1 MNLSEEDKTWIAGQ
15 LRAEMRAEI
24 GTLRAEI
31 GTLRAEMRT
40 EFGAVRSEI
49 GTLHSE
55 IGTLHSEIGTLRAE
69 LRAEIERVETSLLTE
84 FHKWAS
90 PVELRIKSHATAMR
104 ALDLELEDVKERL
117 SKLEP
122 PQ

>member
-40 EFGAVRSEI
+40 EFGAVR
-49 GTLHSE
+49 SE

-122 PQ
+122 PQCVPLAE